1 MIKIHKINYK
11 HIVFSILQATKYIL
25 IGSKKCLNLATHNY
39 LGFIGNEEI
48 EKQTTNALYK
58 YGVGSSGPRG
68 FYGTMGRY

>member
-1 MIKIHKINYK
+1 MT
-11 HIVFSILQATKYIL
+11 LQATKYIL

-48 EKQTTNALYK
+48 EKQTTKSLYK

-68 FYGTMGRY
+68 FYGTMGKILIFTFIRSFRIRFY